1 MCGIVAIVAP
11 DCSGHAREKELI
23 SARDKMHHRGP
34 DDSGIYIGPGI
45 GLAHR
50 RLSIVDVSG
59 GHQPMAN
66 ENNSIWIVF
75 NGEIYNH
82 LDLKNELVAK
92 GHVYKT
98 KCDTETVLHLYEEE
112 GIDCVRRLDGM
123 FAFAIWD
130 DKRKHLYAV
139 RDRLGIKPLYYYK
152 SNEIFVLASEI
163 KSLLEFTGVPREINY
178 GRIEEY
184 FTFKYVAGEETLFKD
199 IYSLVPGHYLAYD
212 KKNLIIRKYWDIE
225 EIDRG
230 NDTLETMSSMV
241 KDYDRLMHQ
250 SISRRLMSD
259 VPLGA
264 FNSGGLDSSLI
275 TAITSDKIDANVNSF
290 SIGFEETEYD
300 ESDFAQMV
308 SEKYHTNHHLCMVN
322 NKLFSDNLEKCIWL
336 HDEPL
341 NHANSVTIYL
351 LSKLAK
357 ESVTV
362 VLTGEGAD
370 EIFGGYPRYFIL
382 KYLQKYS
389 KLPKLF
395 QFSIKHLL
403 RYSKNRKAQ
412 KIYGVI
418 DMPLEEAIVY
428 NSTYTSPDQVSGIL
442 DEELT
447 RSGFEQRFNI
457 PRQASCGNDLQKLFY
472 YEVKTYLVSILN
484 RADKM
489 SMGASI
495 EARVPML
502 AHQNVEFCM
511 NIPVTHKLYR
521 NTTKYFLK
529 EYARPYLP
537 EEIIYRKKS
546 GFGVPL
552 ADWFRDSKGMGR
564 YIDLLKGGFLKD
576 SDIFNES
583 SVNTIIEQHLRK
595 ENDHSELLW
604 ELVNFQ
610 LWKQI
615 YFG

>member
-1 MCGIVAIVAP
+1 MCGIVAIVTP
-11 DCSGHAREKELI
+11 GCSGHVREKELI
-23 SARDKMHHRGP
+23 NARDKMHHRGP

-50 RLSIVDVSG
+50 RLSIIDISG
-59 GHQPMAN
+59 GHQPMSN
-66 ENNSIWIVF
+66 EDNSIWIVF

-82 LDLKNELVAK
+82 LDMRNELVAK

-98 KCDTETVLHLYEEE
+98 ECDTETIVHLYEEE
-112 GIDCVRRLDGM
+112 GINCVSRLDGM

-130 DKRKHLYAV
+130 EKKKLLYAV
-139 RDRLGIKPLYYYK
+139 RDRLGIKPVYYYE
-152 SNEIFVLASEI
+152 SNKIFVLASEI
-163 KSLLEFTGVPREINY
+163 KSLLEFTGVSKEINY

-184 FTFKYVAGEETLFKD
+184 FTFKYLAGEETLFKN
-199 IYSLVPGHYLAYD
+199 IYSLLPGHYLVYD
-212 KKNLIIRKYWDIE
+212 KKNLIIQKYWDIE
-225 EIDRG
+225 ETDMG
-230 NDTLETMSSMV
+230 NDTPKTMNSMI
-241 KDYDRLMHQ
+241 KSYNKLMHQ
-250 SISRRLMSD
+250 SINRRLMSD
-259 VPLGA
+259 VPLGT
-264 FNSGGLDSSLI
+264 FNSGGLDSSLV

-290 SIGFEETEYD
+290 SIGFEEREYD
-300 ESDFAQMV
+300 ESDYAQTV

-370 EIFGGYPRYFIL
+370 EIFGGYPRYFII
-382 KYLQKYS
+382 KYLQKYY

-395 QFSIKHLL
+395 RTSIKHLL
-403 RYSKNRKAQ
+403 RHSKNRKAQ
-412 KIYGVI
+412 KIYSVI
-418 DMPLEEAIVY
+418 DMPLEKAIVF
-428 NSTYTSPDQVSGIL
+428 NSTYANPDLVSGFL
-442 DEELT
+442 DKELT
-447 RSGFEQRFNI
+447 GSGFEQRFNI
-457 PRQASCGNDLQKLFY
+457 LNQASCRNDLQKLFY
-472 YEVKTYLVSILN
+472 YEIKTYLVSILN

-489 SMGASI
+489 SMGASV

-564 YIDLLKGGFLKD
+564 YIDLLKGDSLKN
-576 SDIFNES
+576 SDILCGN
-583 SVNTIIEQHLRK
+583 SVNTIVEQHLRK
-595 ENDHSELLW
+595 EMDHSELLW

-610 LWKQI
+610 LWRQI